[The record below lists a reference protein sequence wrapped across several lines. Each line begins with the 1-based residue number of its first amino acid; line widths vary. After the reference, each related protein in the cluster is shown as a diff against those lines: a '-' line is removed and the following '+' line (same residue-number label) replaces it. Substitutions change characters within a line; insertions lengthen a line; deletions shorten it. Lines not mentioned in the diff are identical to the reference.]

1 MGKTAKEEKQD
12 GIEILS
18 IGKLYTGPWDK
29 KYWSSSRGKERYPYP
44 IGYKSVR
51 TQNGV
56 TYTMEILEGLKG
68 PSFMI
73 SSSDGKSCSGDTPD
87 IAWERFQKKSCSKL
101 WHGKRFSCKIDGVEF
116 FGFKNTFVQRLLREL
131 VANVGGTAE
140 QSLSSSNI
148 SNGVCDTVQLQ
159 HKPSGPDPNLT
170 YLVKSHVKGK
180 RSKIEKVV
188 NSKRLH
194 GTNFKQHQQ
203 EKCIKNASSS
213 CSKQRLQ
220 SRCGRDPSTLAA
232 ANEASGFY
240 CSPRILGSENLAAI
254 MENENCPQIAERG
267 VQLDSVDISDHLKVG
282 GSFPKKKENSLGDIS
297 RYVEVQ
303 EFNNLL
309 PEETGG
315 VTTVQRDMPVVN
327 DADIY
332 APDTL
337 DYFEESSSL
346 SSLKNDV
353 EVQPIVKDAIVKDVA
368 KSEVLV
374 TDSFPEDEI
383 GTSANNT
390 SSEKCHIDS
399 VGQEIAKS
407 MMTVLLPRAIPLLK
421 TFTRKKKKTEKPS
434 NFPTHRS
441 QEENNMPNISMN
453 DATIVRGLAE
463 HSDVEKNEK
472 ACTACAGHDSVS
484 STSGNSDSV
493 VPDSFDN
500 DDPQPVLPRADAAK
514 AGQFSCGFDPCAP
527 LPTNVNAE
535 ANPLLC
541 HSGIREHDINI
552 HYERQTAF
560 SDKPEIVAATSI
572 VLPPVKE
579 ITPNSKR
586 ARLDCHSLDK
596 LPPVHASTMQGTSR
610 SKSMMCRS
618 SSDICMPEKSE
629 ASFAKL
635 HKDTDFPGCDN
646 SSSKLQVPSTSD
658 CCSLTEN
665 NEVNDDSR
673 TNVQEK
679 VKLNSKPEGLLEL
692 FACYVHPMPISM
704 VQLIVKEN
712 EVFVCV
718 TCGYS
723 EHKESTIFFYK
734 ALKNGEKISC
744 PSLIGHAPIALQI
757 SENNFGRDIA
767 VGRSLLQLT
776 PDGQSL
782 VLLNS
787 IITPY
792 CREGKL
798 NCSCP
803 ACTSDCSQKNAV
815 KILRLNRGYASLVTR
830 LDTTQGV
837 CCLLV
842 CESSFLLTAEEGGKL
857 KLWVMN
863 SGWSGKKEDCYL
875 PTFDCMFPSIVEL
888 KTIPE
893 SATLV
898 VGHNGSGEFGLC
910 CPMEEYISANITLKH
925 RTAHDVYSAVIMCI
939 AFFTCLLLI
948 HQFFNLYTKFF
959 ILSSSEI
966 NYSVCNFF
974 GHNSSVF
981 AFICYTMK
989 IYVSLKNIDHVVKSK
1004 IGCKAAHFVL
1014 DLYSFV
1020 KQLCILRRDIE
1031 KRNLVSKFS
1040 SPGMSVLECIP
1051 ASVFR
1056 WQRKGECKM
1065 EALVDEI
1072 MDATRTWFSRSS
1084 ENHIFS
1090 PEDKN
1095 AAVWLLISTVSDPDS
1110 QSYQSCEQEANLG
1123 GCWRL
1128 ALLVNNMVITGSVVD
1143 RGAAAVTS
1151 VGHGIIGRSDGL
1163 VYMWEL
1169 STGMKLENIHSFK
1182 GSRVSCITADTS
1194 SSGALAVASGSQL
1207 LSDSNIT
1214 DWAWSFFASMIPS
1227 LQAMASAIAISN
1239 SFTSFLDSVDNLS
1252 IMITYDNSDAG
1263 SSRFNNRRVR
1273 VNLDSTSWW
1282 ALPDRAQVTRLYRAL
1297 RFLSRLIFIESF
1309 KGQCKTV
1316 LMTISAIDAVDMV
1329 RLGGSRSGEARQ
1341 KKELQAQSQSA

>member
-240 CSPRILGSENLAAI
+240 CSPGILGSENLAAI
-254 MENENCPQIAERG
+254 IENENCPQIAERG

-282 GSFPKKKENSLGDIS
+282 GSLSQEERELASPINHFDLNFDNLLQNQEPVKLSAGDIS

-407 MMTVLLPRAIPLLK
+407 MMTVLLPRAVPLLK

-527 LPTNVNAE
+527 CQPMLMQKQTHCFVTFIDHVSCFV
-535 ANPLLC
+535 LTDT
-541 HSGIREHDINI
+541 GIADV
-552 HYERQTAF
+552 TL
-560 SDKPEIVAATSI
+560 VAATSI

-767 VGRSLLQLT
+767 LGRSLLQLT

-888 KTIPE
+888 KTIPK

-925 RTAHDVYSAVIMCI
+925 RTAHDVYSAVII
-939 AFFTCLLLI
+939 
-948 HQFFNLYTKFF
+948 
-959 ILSSSEI
+959 
-966 NYSVCNFF
+966 
-974 GHNSSVF
+974 SVF

-1207 LSDSNIT
+1207 LVYL
-1214 DWAWSFFASMIPS
+1214 PS
-1227 LQAMASAIAISN
+1227 
-1239 SFTSFLDSVDNLS
+1239 
-1252 IMITYDNSDAG
+1252 
-1263 SSRFNNRRVR
+1263 
-1273 VNLDSTSWW
+1273 
-1282 ALPDRAQVTRLYRAL
+1282 
-1297 RFLSRLIFIESF
+1297 
-1309 KGQCKTV
+1309 
-1316 LMTISAIDAVDMV
+1316 
-1329 RLGGSRSGEARQ
+1329 
-1341 KKELQAQSQSA
+1341 

>member
-101 WHGKRFSCKIDGVEF
+101 WHGKRFSCKIDGVE
-116 FGFKNTFVQRLLREL
+116 VIAEL

-240 CSPRILGSENLAAI
+240 CSPGILGSENLAAI
-254 MENENCPQIAERG
+254 IENENCPQIAERG

-282 GSFPKKKENSLGDIS
+282 GSLSQEERELASPINHFDLNFDNLLQNQESVKLSAGDIS

-315 VTTVQRDMPVVN
+315 VTTVQHDMPVVN

-407 MMTVLLPRAIPLLK
+407 MMTVLLPRAVPLLK

-560 SDKPEIVAATSI
+560 SDKPEIGDVAATSI

-712 EVFVCV
+712 E
-718 TCGYS
+718 
-723 EHKESTIFFYK
+723 
-734 ALKNGEKISC
+734 
-744 PSLIGHAPIALQI
+744 
-757 SENNFGRDIA
+757 IA

-803 ACTSDCSQKNAV
+803 ACTSDCSRKNAV

-863 SGWSGKKEDCYL
+863 SGW
-875 PTFDCMFPSIVEL
+875 
-888 KTIPE
+888 
-893 SATLV
+893 
-898 VGHNGSGEFGLC
+898 
-910 CPMEEYISANITLKH
+910 
-925 RTAHDVYSAVIMCI
+925 
-939 AFFTCLLLI
+939 
-948 HQFFNLYTKFF
+948 
-959 ILSSSEI
+959 
-966 NYSVCNFF
+966 
-974 GHNSSVF
+974 
-981 AFICYTMK
+981 
-989 IYVSLKNIDHVVKSK
+989 
-1004 IGCKAAHFVL
+1004 
-1014 DLYSFV
+1014 
-1020 KQLCILRRDIE
+1020 RDIE

-1128 ALLVNNMVITGSVVD
+1128 ALLVNNMACI
-1143 RGAAAVTS
+1143 
-1151 VGHGIIGRSDGL
+1151 
-1163 VYMWEL
+1163 
-1169 STGMKLENIHSFK
+1169 
-1182 GSRVSCITADTS
+1182 SC
-1194 SSGALAVASGSQL
+1194 LQ
-1207 LSDSNIT
+1207 SDSNIT

-1263 SSRFNNRRVR
+1263 SSRFNNRHVR

-1316 LMTISAIDAVDMV
+1316 GGKPQRGGTPEERTPSAISKCMIDGLNVVPAP
-1329 RLGGSRSGEARQ
+1329 LAKGIGHTIPTE
-1341 KKELQAQSQSA
+1341 